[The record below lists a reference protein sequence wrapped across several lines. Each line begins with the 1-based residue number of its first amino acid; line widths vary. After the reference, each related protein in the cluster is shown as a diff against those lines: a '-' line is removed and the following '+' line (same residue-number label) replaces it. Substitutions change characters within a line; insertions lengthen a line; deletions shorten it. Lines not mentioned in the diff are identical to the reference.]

1 MEAVIMDHVEN
12 VVRIPI
18 GGGEEP
24 EPSRTSSPPPDL
36 ITLAAGAAIGLVALA
51 VEAAVQILQAVSATP
66 DRDGVQ
72 GPSETVAMLTGAAL
86 GFAIEAARTAAAAAE
101 LGRRTAGPPTSFL
114 VGNVF
119 DGPWRAGLDLLSRW
133 NQSWREERPDVEA
146 AANAV
151 AVEAVQRTIDLV
163 LDQLDLTQ
171 LVLDHVDLDR
181 VISSVDLDAVVGQ
194 LDIDRIA
201 GGIDLD
207 AIADRLDVERVIARL
222 DLAKLSLEVIERI
235 DLPEIIRTSTGTVAS
250 EGVRVVRMQ
259 TFGADR
265 AISGIVS
272 RMLGRRPP
280 EAPSDLDEPTD
291 QAGPDRTGA

>member
-72 GPSETVAMLTGAAL
+72 GSSETVAMLTGAAL
-86 GFAIEAARTAAAAAE
+86 GFAVEAARTAAAAAE

-133 NQSWREERPDVEA
+133 NQSWRTPCSLHCRTMSRA
-146 AANAV
+146 LRGCV
-151 AVEAVQRTIDLV
+151 ATTTPSIDP
-163 LDQLDLTQ
+163 
-171 LVLDHVDLDR
+171 
-181 VISSVDLDAVVGQ
+181 
-194 LDIDRIA
+194 
-201 GGIDLD
+201 GID
-207 AIADRLDVERVIARL
+207 AR
-222 DLAKLSLEVIERI
+222 
-235 DLPEIIRTSTGTVAS
+235 
-250 EGVRVVRMQ
+250 
-259 TFGADR
+259 FG
-265 AISGIVS
+265 
-272 RMLGRRPP
+272 
-280 EAPSDLDEPTD
+280 
-291 QAGPDRTGA
+291 